1 MNRIAIK
8 KVGGR
13 GTVIK
18 ISFDFIA
25 ESLTIAINN
34 CLTRSSHR
42 RCSIKKA
49 VLKNFAIFTGK
60 HLRWSFFL
68 IKLV

>member
-1 MNRIAIK
+1 MNRIVIK
-8 KVGGR
+8 KVGGTD
-13 GTVIK
+13 TVIK

-25 ESLTIAINN
+25 ESLMIAINN
-34 CLTRSSHR
+34 CLTRSSHQ